1 MRSRDQRRGLAREF
15 ELACEFVP
23 RLTETWYGMLMKNC
37 ILVPMAIKGRFG
49 SNNTGVQDLMT
60 GRVVTVSFDDTLET
74 NVELVEQAG
83 FTTFFF
89 SKTGRCKV
97 P

>member
-1 MRSRDQRRGLAREF
+1 
-15 ELACEFVP
+15 
-23 RLTETWYGMLMKNC
+23 
-37 ILVPMAIKGRFG
+37 
-49 SNNTGVQDLMT
+49 MT
-60 GRVVTVSFDDTLET
+60 GRVVTVSFDDTIET

-97 P
+97 PCLIAICCARQDT